1 MYNNVYK
8 IYSRKGETQLLKQ
21 SIIKRGNEISHY
33 LIKIRRDLHR
43 TPELAMEEF
52 VTKKKIKKYLDEIGI
67 DYIEFEHHR
76 GIMAYIY
83 KKNAKTTIGIR
94 GDIDALPIQEIKESE
109 YKSQND
115 GVMHACG
122 HDAHTT
128 MLIGACKLL
137 YEIKDELNVNIK
149 FFFEP
154 AEEEGGGAK
163 FFIEDGLMENPKV
176 EYMFGAHVQGY
187 LEVGTIESKYGTLN
201 ASADSIWIDV
211 KGKRGHGAY
220 PQNGIDALVA
230 AAQIITSLQSIIS
243 RNLAPHEMG
252 VLTLG
257 KIQGGDAGNVI
268 CDEVKIDG
276 TLRTL
281 DKRQKEFMIQR
292 ATEIIENTAAAY
304 RCKAKLTVEKDGYNP
319 LKNDRELID
328 IVKNNAEEFLGK
340 GSFIFKENPSMGG
353 EDFSFFVEN
362 CKGAFFHLGCGNKEK
377 KITSLIH
384 TEDFDIDERCLS
396 IGAIMHVLNVL
407 SFN

>member
-1 MYNNVYK
+1 MIK
-8 IYSRKGETQLLKQ
+8 ED
-21 SIIKRGNEISHY
+21 IIKRGNEISDY
-33 LIKIRRDLHR
+33 LINIRRDLHR

-52 VTKKKIKKYLDEIGI
+52 LTKEKIKKYLDEIGI

-83 KKNAKTTIGIR
+83 TQNARTTIGIR
-94 GDIDALPIQEIKESE
+94 GDIDALPIQEVKESE
-109 YKSQND
+109 YKSQNP

-137 YEIKDELNVNIK
+137 YEIKDKLNVNVK

-154 AEEEGGGAK
+154 AEEKDGGAK
-163 FFIEDGLMENPKV
+163 FFVQDGLMENPRV

-187 LEVGTIESKYGTLN
+187 LDVGIIESKYDTLN
-201 ASADSIWIDV
+201 ASTNSVLIEV
-211 KGKRGHGAY
+211 SGKKGHGAY

-243 RNLAPHEMG
+243 RNIAPQDMA

-268 CDEVKIDG
+268 CDKVTING

-281 DKRQKEFMIQR
+281 DSSQREFMVKR
-292 ATEIIENTAAAY
+292 ATEIVENTAAAY
-304 RCKAKLTVEKDGYNP
+304 RCNARFKVKENGYDA
-319 LKNDRELID
+319 LINDRDLID
-328 IVKNNAEEFLGK
+328 VVKNNTEEFLGE
-340 GSFIFKENPSMGG
+340 GSFVFKDYPSMGG
-353 EDFSFFVEN
+353 EDFSFFTEN
-362 CKGAFFHLGCGNKEK
+362 CKGAFFHVGCANKDK
-377 KITSLIH
+377 GITSLIH
-384 TEDFDIDERCLS
+384 TADFDIDERCLS
-396 IGAIMHVLNVL
+396 IGSIMHVLNVL
-407 SFN
+407 HFN

>member
-1 MYNNVYK
+1 MIK
-8 IYSRKGETQLLKQ
+8 ED
-21 SIIKRGNEISHY
+21 IIKRGNEIADY
-33 LIKIRRDLHR
+33 LINIRRDLHR

-52 VTKKKIKKYLDEIGI
+52 MTKEKIKKYLDEIGI

-83 KKNAKTTIGIR
+83 SKNAKTTIGIR
-94 GDIDALPIQEIKESE
+94 GDIDALPIQEVKESE
-109 YKSQND
+109 YKSQNP

-137 YEIKDELNVNIK
+137 YEMKDELNVNVK

-154 AEEEGGGAK
+154 AEEKDGGAK
-163 FFIEDGLMENPKV
+163 FFVEDGLMENPKV

-187 LEVGTIESKYGTLN
+187 LDVGIIESKYDTLN
-201 ASADSIWIDV
+201 ASTNSVLIEV
-211 KGKRGHGAY
+211 NGKKGHGAY

-243 RNLAPHEMG
+243 RNIAPQDMA

-268 CDEVKIDG
+268 CDKVTING

-281 DKRQKEFMIQR
+281 DSSQREFMVKR
-292 ATEIIENTAAAY
+292 ATEIVENTAAAY
-304 RCKAKLTVEKDGYNP
+304 RCKGVFKVKDNGYDA
-319 LKNDRELID
+319 LINDRDLID
-328 IVKNNAEEFLGK
+328 VVRNNAEEFLGE
-340 GSFIFKENPSMGG
+340 GSFVFKDYPSMGG
-353 EDFSFFVEN
+353 EDFSFFTEN
-362 CKGAFFHLGCGNKEK
+362 CKGAFFHVGCANKEK
-377 KITSLIH
+377 GITSLIH
-384 TEDFDIDERCLS
+384 TADFDIDERCLS
-396 IGAIMHVLNVL
+396 IGSIMHVLNVL
-407 SFN
+407 HFN

>member
-1 MYNNVYK
+1 M
-8 IYSRKGETQLLKQ
+8 LKQ

-83 KKNAKTTIGIR
+83 KEDAKTTIGIR
-94 GDIDALPIQEIKESE
+94 GDIDALPIQEVKESE

-115 GVMHACG
+115 GIMHACG

-230 AAQIITSLQSIIS
+230 AAQ
-243 RNLAPHEMG
+243 
-252 VLTLG
+252 
-257 KIQGGDAGNVI
+257 
-268 CDEVKIDG
+268 
-276 TLRTL
+276 
-281 DKRQKEFMIQR
+281 
-292 ATEIIENTAAAY
+292 
-304 RCKAKLTVEKDGYNP
+304 
-319 LKNDRELID
+319 
-328 IVKNNAEEFLGK
+328 
-340 GSFIFKENPSMGG
+340 
-353 EDFSFFVEN
+353 
-362 CKGAFFHLGCGNKEK
+362 
-377 KITSLIH
+377 
-384 TEDFDIDERCLS
+384 
-396 IGAIMHVLNVL
+396 
-407 SFN
+407 

>member
-33 LIKIRRDLHR
+33 LIKIIRDLHR
-43 TPELAMEEF
+43 TPELAMSEF
-52 VTKKKIKKYLDEIGI
+52 VTKDKIKKYLDEIGI

-83 KKNAKTTIGIR
+83 KENAKTTIGIR

-128 MLIGACKLL
+128 MLIGACRLL

-163 FFIEDGLMENPKV
+163 FFIQDGLMENPKV

-187 LEVGTIESKYGTLN
+187 L
-201 ASADSIWIDV
+201 
-211 KGKRGHGAY
+211 
-220 PQNGIDALVA
+220 
-230 AAQIITSLQSIIS
+230 
-243 RNLAPHEMG
+243 
-252 VLTLG
+252 
-257 KIQGGDAGNVI
+257 
-268 CDEVKIDG
+268 
-276 TLRTL
+276 
-281 DKRQKEFMIQR
+281 
-292 ATEIIENTAAAY
+292 
-304 RCKAKLTVEKDGYNP
+304 
-319 LKNDRELID
+319 
-328 IVKNNAEEFLGK
+328 
-340 GSFIFKENPSMGG
+340 
-353 EDFSFFVEN
+353 
-362 CKGAFFHLGCGNKEK
+362 
-377 KITSLIH
+377 
-384 TEDFDIDERCLS
+384 
-396 IGAIMHVLNVL
+396 
-407 SFN
+407 